1 MFIAISII
9 EDALSALAFVHPI
22 PAITFL
28 VCKLHRLPVGRSV
41 EFPINRLEADFLDK
55 YYKPD
60 KSSKHYYRVSNKT
73 SDRSKHWV
81 AAKYPSTSLQ
91 RMRTTGDFADLFIHE
106 KNSSEWG
113 LQQDYIKKLK
123 KLLHQ
128 PNLIPAFYMAIWLYR
143 ERDWPRNTT
152 IVDIVEGF
160 YKEFK
165 ITVDEKRQLFDTTV
179 PEGLDSTSLF
189 QEDQISWDDL
199 RQIIGSPPD
208 AQQEE
213 GGTLALLEMQGVGPA
228 KKLRLEPAERL
239 SLITG
244 DNGLGK
250 TFILECAWWALSGQW
265 AGLPAFPRRDAKAN
279 EPKITF
285 SITAKSKHAEEVPIS
300 YDWETRNWPSPK
312 GRPTISGLLVYA
324 RVDGS
329 FAVWDPAKSYILNSS
344 NGFSTGGYFVLSQD
358 KVWSGG
364 GAEEESPAIEGL
376 IRDWVRWQ
384 SRSDQSTFETFKKVL
399 QRLSPRDQSDLGPLE
414 PGKPVRLPGLDT
426 REIPTLRH
434 TYDEVPIIYASAG
447 VRRIITLAY
456 IIVWAWEEHK
466 IHSGFSRKDPQKR
479 IVILIDEMEAHLHPK
494 WQRVILPA
502 LLDVR
507 EDLAEELQVQLIVA
521 THSPLVL
528 ASVEP
533 KFDELRDKLFHLD
546 LLHQGLFGNEVVLNE
561 MDFIRNGV
569 IDNWLMSEVFEL
581 NQPRSLPAER
591 AIEAAIKLQTEI
603 DPASES
609 VRRISEDLVRYLS
622 AEDAFWPR
630 WTYFA
635 KQHGVDL

>member
-1 MFIAISII
+1 
-9 EDALSALAFVHPI
+9 
-22 PAITFL
+22 
-28 VCKLHRLPVGRSV
+28 
-41 EFPINRLEADFLDK
+41 
-55 YYKPD
+55 
-60 KSSKHYYRVSNKT
+60 
-73 SDRSKHWV
+73 
-81 AAKYPSTSLQ
+81 
-91 RMRTTGDFADLFIHE
+91 MRTTGDFADLFIHE

-546 LLHQGLFGNEVVLNE
+546 LLHQGLFGNEVILNE

>member
-1 MFIAISII
+1 
-9 EDALSALAFVHPI
+9 
-22 PAITFL
+22 
-28 VCKLHRLPVGRSV
+28 
-41 EFPINRLEADFLDK
+41 
-55 YYKPD
+55 
-60 KSSKHYYRVSNKT
+60 
-73 SDRSKHWV
+73 
-81 AAKYPSTSLQ
+81 
-91 RMRTTGDFADLFIHE
+91 MRTRGDFAELFVHA
-106 KNSSEWG
+106 KNSSKWAW
-113 LQQDYIKKLK
+113 QQDYIRKLQ
-123 KLLHQ
+123 KLLPP
-128 PNLIPAFYMAIWLYR
+128 PNLIPAFYMAVWLYR
-143 ERDWPRNTT
+143 ERDWPLHT
-152 IVDIVEGF
+152 IAADIAEAF
-160 YKEFK
+160 FKEFK

-609 VRRISEDLVRYLS
+609 VRRVSEDLVRYLS

>member
-1 MFIAISII
+1 MFIAISLI
-9 EDALSALAFVHPI
+9 EKALSALAFVHPI
-22 PAITFL
+22 HAITFL
-28 VCKLHRLPVGRSV
+28 VCKKDRLPIGTAV
-41 EFPINRLEADFLDK
+41 EFSINKAEASFLDE

-60 KSSKHYYRVSNKT
+60 KGSKHYYRITRT

-81 AAKYPSTSLQ
+81 AANYPSTSLQ
-91 RMRTTGDFADLFIHE
+91 TMRTRGDFAELFIHA
-106 KNSSEWG
+106 KNSSKWAW
-113 LQQDYIKKLK
+113 QQDYVRKLQ
-123 KLLHQ
+123 KLLPP
-128 PNLIPAFYMAIWLYR
+128 PNLIPAFYMAVWLYR
-143 ERDWPRNTT
+143 EHNWSSHTT
-152 IVDIVEGF
+152 TLDIIDTF
-160 YKEFK
+160 FKEFR
-165 ITVDEKRQLFDTTV
+165 ITADEKRQLFNFMP

-189 QEDQISWDDL
+189 QEEPVSWDDL
-199 RQIIGSPPD
+199 RHIIGSPPD

-213 GGTLALLEMQGVGPA
+213 GGTLAFLEMQGVGPA

-265 AGLPAFPRRDAKAN
+265 AGLPAFPRRDAKTN

-285 SITAKSKHAEEVPIS
+285 SISGKSKHAQEVSIN
-300 YDWETRNWPSPK
+300 YDWTTRNWLSPK
-312 GRPTISGLLVYA
+312 DRPTVPGLLVYA

-329 FAVWDPAKSYILNSS
+329 FAVWDPAKSYILTSS
-344 NGFSTGGYFVLSQD
+344 NDFSTGGYFVLSQD

-384 SRSDQSTFETFKKVL
+384 SKPDQSTFETFTKVL
-399 QRLSPRDQSDLGPLE
+399 QRLSPRDQSDLGPLV
-414 PGKPVRLPGLDT
+414 PGKPMRLPGLDT
-426 REIPTLRH
+426 REIPTLIH

-521 THSPLVL
+521 THSPLVM

-533 KFDELRDKLFHLD
+533 KFDELHDKLLHLD
-546 LLHQGLFGNEVVLNE
+546 LIHQDLFGSEVVLNE
-561 MDFIRNGV
+561 IDFIRNGV

-591 AIEAAIKLQTEI
+591 AIEAAIKLQTDN
-603 DPASES
+603 DPASEN
-609 VRRISEDLVRYLS
+609 VRRVSEDLARYLS
-622 AEDAFWPR
+622 AEDVFWPR

-635 KQHGVDL
+635 KRHGVDL